1 MGLRSGAAYL
11 EGLRDG
17 RSLYINGERVDD
29 VTAHPAFQGVL
40 ATLAGL
46 YDAQRDPEFADVL
59 TVRDEASGETHSTTL
74 LEARTHEDVLARLR
88 CDRLRTELT
97 YGMMGRLPD
106 FMNAYLLD
114 VASSLAHVGK
124 HEEAAR
130 MGAYL
135 ARLRRE
141 DLAVTHTLVDPQ
153 SDRSTRDAPP
163 EAVRIVERR
172 ADGIVIRG
180 ARLLSTLAPVAD
192 EVFVGPYVP
201 RRPGQEDYAL
211 VCTLP
216 LDAPGLKIVCRQ
228 AYDRG
233 DGLFDTP
240 LSGRF
245 DEGDAI
251 LVFDDVFVP
260 EDRVVVAGDLD
271 AYNNVVRN
279 AVGYGPLQ
287 GAARSTSKLKF
298 LAGLATVA
306 ARTTGRAASP
316 RYQEELG
323 EVMGLLNVAEG
334 LLDGAAVDLGRRIGE
349 RRDPGSAPCGP
360 GCPTEESRVGI
371 AALTFFFP
379 HAIARAVEVLR
390 LVTGSGAIAM
400 TEGEL
405 RHPEIGHLVEEYV
418 HGPGVGAE
426 RRLQV
431 MRMVWD
437 MTCSPFAARQALYER
452 YYTGDPVVG
461 RVLFFNAPK
470 TREAEA
476 LAERL
481 LSAAPGD
488 PARVVPARPADRNA

>member
-40 ATLAGL
+40 TTLAGL
-46 YDAQRDPEFADVL
+46 YDAQLDPEFADVL
-59 TVRDEASGETHSTTL
+59 TVWDGATGEAHSTTL

-114 VASSLAHVGK
+114 VRSSLEHVGK

-135 ARLRRE
+135 ARLRQE

-153 SDRSTRDAPP
+153 SDRSTQDAPP

-172 ADGIVIRG
+172 EDGFVIRG
-180 ARLLSTLAPVAD
+180 ARLLSTLAPVAE

-251 LVFDDVFVP
+251 LVFDARRPSSRGPGRRRRRPARVP
-260 EDRVVVAGDLD
+260 QRGAQRGRLRAGRSSRPRRRSTAAELTCVAGR
-271 AYNNVVRN
+271 ARHRGC
-279 AVGYGPLQ
+279 VGPRARATSPRCPGRSSVMR
-287 GAARSTSKLKF
+287 RSTS
-298 LAGLATVA
+298 V
-306 ARTTGRAASP
+306 
-316 RYQEELG
+316 
-323 EVMGLLNVAEG
+323 
-334 LLDGAAVDLGRRIGE
+334 
-349 RRDPGSAPCGP
+349 
-360 GCPTEESRVGI
+360 
-371 AALTFFFP
+371 
-379 HAIARAVEVLR
+379 
-390 LVTGSGAIAM
+390 VT
-400 TEGEL
+400 
-405 RHPEIGHLVEEYV
+405 
-418 HGPGVGAE
+418 PGVPRPDTFACVPFSPLIGNDLHHWA
-426 RRLQV
+426 
-431 MRMVWD
+431 
-437 MTCSPFAARQALYER
+437 TC
-452 YYTGDPVVG
+452 
-461 RVLFFNAPK
+461 
-470 TREAEA
+470 
-476 LAERL
+476 
-481 LSAAPGD
+481 AAPSM
-488 PARVVPARPADRNA
+488 PKANP

>member
-29 VTAHPAFQGVL
+29 VTAHPAFRGVL
-40 ATLAGL
+40 TTLAGL

-74 LEARTHEDVLARLR
+74 LKARTHDDVRARLR

-114 VASSLAHVGK
+114 VESSLAHVGK

-153 SDRSTRDAPP
+153 SDRSTQDVPP

-172 ADGIVIRG
+172 EDGIVIRG

-306 ARTTGRAASP
+306 ARTTGRASSP

-334 LLDGAAVDLGRRIGE
+334 ILDGAAVDLGRRIGE
-349 RRDPGSAPCGP
+349 RRDPGSALRGH
-360 GCPTEESRVGI
+360 GCPGEESRVGI

-390 LVTGSGAIAM
+390 LVAGSGAIVM

-405 RHPEIGHLVEEYV
+405 RHEEIGHLVEKYV
-418 HGPGVGAE
+418 HGPEVGAE

-481 LSAAPGD
+481 LGAAPGNG
-488 PARVVPARPADRNA
+488 PAPDAL

>member
-1 MGLRSGAAYL
+1 MGIRSGAAYL

-17 RSLYINGERVDD
+17 RSLYVNGDRVDD

-46 YDAQRDPEFADVL
+46 YDAQSDPEFADVL
-59 TVRDEASGETHSTTL
+59 TVRDAATGERHSTTL
-74 LEARTHEDVLARLR
+74 LEARDHEDVLARQR

-114 VASSLAHVGK
+114 VKSSLSHVGK

-130 MGAYL
+130 MDAYL
-135 ARLRRE
+135 ARLRQE

-153 SDRSTRDAPP
+153 SDRSTQDAPP

-172 ADGIVIRG
+172 EDGIVIRG
-180 ARLLSTLAPVAD
+180 ARLLSTLAPVAN

-216 LDAPGLKIVCRQ
+216 LNTPGLKILCRQ

-260 EDRVVVAGDLD
+260 QDRVIVAGDLD

-287 GAARSTSKLKF
+287 GAARSTAKLKF
-298 LAGLATVA
+298 LTGLATVA
-306 ARTTGRAASP
+306 ARTTGRAES
-316 RYQEELG
+316 RRHQEEIG
-323 EVMGLLNVAEG
+323 EVVGLLNVAEG
-334 LLDGAAVDLGRRIGE
+334 LLDGAALDLSRRIGE
-349 RRDPGSAPCGP
+349 RRDPTSVRRGHGLP
-360 GCPTEESRVGI
+360 GEESRVGI

-379 HAIARAVEVLR
+379 QAIARAVEVLR
-390 LVTGSGAIAM
+390 MIAGSGAIVM
-400 TEGEL
+400 TEGDL
-405 RHPEIGHLVEEYV
+405 RHEDIAHLVDTYV
-418 HGPGVGAE
+418 HGPGVSAE

-452 YYTGDPVVG
+452 YYTGDPIIG

-481 LSAAPGD
+481 LGAGTT
-488 PARVVPARPADRNA
+488 N

>member
-11 EGLRDG
+11 KSLRDG
-17 RSLYINGERVDD
+17 RSLYINGDRVDD

-40 ATLAGL
+40 TTLAGL
-46 YDAQRDPEFADVL
+46 YDAQLDPEFADVL
-59 TVRDEASGETHSTTL
+59 TVWDTETGEAHSATL
-74 LEARTHEDVLARLR
+74 LEVHDHDDVLTRQR

-114 VASSLAHVGK
+114 VKSSLEHVGK

-130 MGAYL
+130 MGDYL

-153 SDRSTRDAPP
+153 SDRSTQDAPA

-172 ADGIVIRG
+172 ADGIVVRG
-180 ARLLSTLAPVAD
+180 ARLLSTLAPVAN

-216 LDAPGLKIVCRQ
+216 LDAPGLSIVCRQ

-260 EDRVVVAGDLD
+260 QGRVVVAGDLD
-271 AYNNVVRN
+271 AYNNVVRG

-287 GAARSTSKLKF
+287 GAARSTAKLKF

-306 ARTTGRAASP
+306 ARTTGRADSP

-323 EVMGLLNVAEG
+323 EIMGLLNVAEG
-334 LLDGAAVDLGRRIGE
+334 VLDGAALDLSRRIGE
-349 RRDPGSAPCGP
+349 RRDPGSVRRGHGLP
-360 GCPTEESRVGI
+360 GEESRVGI

-390 LVTGSGAIAM
+390 MVAGSGAIVM

-405 RHPEIGHLVEEYV
+405 RHEEIGHLVEKYV
-418 HGPGVGAE
+418 HGPGISAE

-452 YYTGDPVVG
+452 YYTGDPIVG
-461 RVLFFNAPK
+461 RVLFFHAPK

-481 LSAAPGD
+481 LEARAA
-488 PARVVPARPADRNA
+488 N

>member
-1 MGLRSGAAYL
+1 MGLRSGTAYL
-11 EGLRDG
+11 RSLQDG
-17 RSLYINGERVDD
+17 RSLYINGDRVDD
-29 VTAHPAFQGVL
+29 VTTYPAFQGVL
-40 ATLAGL
+40 MTLAGL
-46 YDAQRDPEFADVL
+46 YDAQFDPELADVL
-59 TVRDEASGETHSTTL
+59 TVKDAETGETHSTTL
-74 LEARTHEDVLARLR
+74 LEAQDYEDVLARQR

-114 VASSLAHVGK
+114 VKSGLEHIGK

-130 MGAYL
+130 MGDYL
-135 ARLRRE
+135 AWLRRE

-153 SDRSTRDAPP
+153 SDRSTQDAPP

-172 ADGIVIRG
+172 KDGIVIRG
-180 ARLLSTLAPVAD
+180 ARLLSTLAPIAN
-192 EVFVGPYVP
+192 EVFVGPYAP
-201 RRPGQEDYAL
+201 RKPGQEEYAL
-211 VCTLP
+211 ICTLP
-216 LDAPGLKIVCRQ
+216 LNVPGLKIVCRQ

-233 DGLFDTP
+233 EGLFDTP

-251 LVFDDVFVP
+251 LIFDDVFVP
-260 EDRVVVAGDLD
+260 QDRVVVAGDLD
-271 AYNNVVRN
+271 AYNNVARN

-287 GAARSTSKLKF
+287 GAARSTAKLKF
-298 LAGLATVA
+298 IAGLATVA
-306 ARTTGRAASP
+306 ARTTGRATSS

-334 LLDGAAVDLGRRIGE
+334 ILDAAALDLSRRISE
-349 RRDPGSAPCGP
+349 RRDPTSVRRGHGYPS
-360 GCPTEESRVGI
+360 EESRVGM

-379 HAIARAVEVLR
+379 HAIAKAVEVLR
-390 LVTGSGAIAM
+390 LVTGSGAIVM

-405 RHPEIGHLVEEYV
+405 RHEEIGHLVEKYV
-418 HGPGVGAE
+418 HGPGISAE

-452 YYTGDPVVG
+452 YYTGDPVVS
-461 RVLFFNAPK
+461 RRLFFNAPK
-470 TREAEA
+470 TAEAEA
-476 LAERL
+476 YAERL
-481 LSAAPGD
+481 LEA
-488 PARVVPARPADRNA
+488 VVVADRSH

>member
-1 MGLRSGAAYL
+1 M
-11 EGLRDG
+11 RDT
-17 RSLYINGERVDD
+17 E
-29 VTAHPAFQGVL
+29 T
-40 ATLAGL
+40 
-46 YDAQRDPEFADVL
+46 
-59 TVRDEASGETHSTTL
+59 GETYSTTL
-74 LEARTHEDVLARLR
+74 LEARDYEDVLARQR

-114 VASSLAHVGK
+114 VKSSLEHVGK

-130 MGAYL
+130 MGDYL
-135 ARLRRE
+135 AKLRRQ

-153 SDRSTRDAPP
+153 SDRSTHDAPA

-172 ADGIVIRG
+172 EDGIVIRG
-180 ARLLSTLAPVAD
+180 ARLLSTLAPLAN

-233 DGLFDTP
+233 DGVFDTP

-260 EDRVVVAGDLD
+260 RDRVVVAGDLD

-287 GAARSTSKLKF
+287 GAARSTAKLKV

-316 RYQEELG
+316 RYQEEIG

-334 LLDGAAVDLGRRIGE
+334 LFDGAALDLSRRIGE
-349 RRDPGSAPCGP
+349 RRDPGSVRRGHGRP
-360 GCPTEESRVGI
+360 GEESRVGI

-379 HAIARAVEVLR
+379 HAIAKAVEVLR
-390 LVTGSGAIAM
+390 LVAGSGAIVM

-405 RHPEIGHLVEEYV
+405 RHEEIGHLVEKYV
-418 HGPGVGAE
+418 HGPGISAE

-452 YYTGDPVVG
+452 YYTGDPIVG

-470 TREAEA
+470 SREAEA
-476 LAERL
+476 FAERL
-481 LSAAPGD
+481 LGAAT
-488 PARVVPARPADRNA
+488 AN

>member
-40 ATLAGL
+40 TTLAGL
-46 YDAQRDPEFADVL
+46 YDAQLDPEFADVL
-59 TVRDEASGETHSTTL
+59 TVWDDATGEAHSTTL
-74 LEARTHEDVLARLR
+74 LEARSHEDVLARLR

-114 VASSLAHVGK
+114 VRSSLEHVGK

-135 ARLRRE
+135 ARLRQE

-153 SDRSTRDAPP
+153 SDRSTQDAPP

-172 ADGIVIRG
+172 EDGIVIRG

-287 GAARSTSKLKF
+287 GAARSTAKLKF

-306 ARTTGRAASP
+306 ARTTGRADSP

-334 LLDGAAVDLGRRIGE
+334 VLDGAAVDLSRRIGE
-349 RRDPGSAPCGP
+349 RRDPGSVRRGH
-360 GCPTEESRVGI
+360 GCPGEESRVGI

-390 LVTGSGAIAM
+390 LVAGSGAIVM

-405 RHPEIGHLVEEYV
+405 RHEEIGHLVEKYV
-418 HGPGVGAE
+418 HGPGVSAE

-481 LSAAPGD
+481 LGAT
-488 PARVVPARPADRNA
+488 PAE

>member
-1 MGLRSGAAYL
+1 MGLRSGAAFM
-11 EGLRDG
+11 ESLRDG
-17 RSLYINGERVDD
+17 RSLYIDGERVDD
-29 VTAHPAFQGVL
+29 VTAHPAFRGVL
-40 ATLAGL
+40 TTLAGL
-46 YDAQRDPEFADVL
+46 YDAQLDPEFADVL
-59 TVRDEASGETHSTTL
+59 TVWDAASGEACSTTL
-74 LEARTHEDVLARLR
+74 LEARDHGDVLARQR

-97 YGMMGRLPD
+97 YGLMGRLPD

-114 VASSLAHVGK
+114 VKSSLEHVGK
-124 HEEAAR
+124 HQEAAR
-130 MGAYL
+130 MDACL

-153 SDRSTRDAPP
+153 SDRSTQDAPP

-180 ARLLSTLAPVAD
+180 ARLLSTLAPVAN
-192 EVFVGPYVP
+192 EVFVGPYAP

-211 VCTLP
+211 VCMLP

-323 EVMGLLNVAEG
+323 EIMGLLNVAEG
-334 LLDGAAVDLGRRIGE
+334 LLDGAALDLSRRIGE
-349 RRDPGSAPCGP
+349 RRDPASALRGHGHP
-360 GCPTEESRVGI
+360 GEESRVGI

-379 HAIARAVEVLR
+379 YAIAKAVEVLR
-390 LVTGSGAIAM
+390 TVAGSGAIVM

-405 RHPEIGHLVEEYV
+405 RHEEIGHLVEKYV
-418 HGPGVGAE
+418 HGPEISAE

-470 TREAEA
+470 AREAEA

-481 LSAAPGD
+481 LGAGTGVTPD
-488 PARVVPARPADRNA
+488 